1 MCLFRYEDDPEPEER
16 IPAGLLYVPVR
27 PGSCT
32 GAVIRL
38 FRTPLG
44 TRTAVGFTTAARLTA
59 VLGTGHPYI
68 RLSDAVLRVMC
79 EPLGAGLVTVDPA
92 LSAPPVTPVPA
103 QAPDAA
109 DEAGVPAGARDRAP
123 DPGRRPGP
131 LPVRTV

>member
-1 MCLFRYEDDPEPEER
+1 MCLFRYENDPEPEER

-32 GAVIRL
+32 QAVVRL
-38 FRTPLG
+38 FRTPPG
-44 TRTAVGFTTAARLTA
+44 TRTAVGFTSAARLTA
-59 VLGTGHPYI
+59 VLGAGHPYI
-68 RLSDAVLRVMC
+68 RLSEAALRGMC

-103 QAPDAA
+103 PAADAA
-109 DEAGVPAGARDRAP
+109 GAEGPAGARDRAP

>member
-16 IPAGLLYVPVR
+16 VPAGLLYVPVR

-32 GAVIRL
+32 EAVIRL

-44 TRTAVGFTTAARLTA
+44 TRTAVGFTRPARLTA
-59 VLGTGHPYI
+59 VLGAGHPYI
-68 RLSDAVLRVMC
+68 RLSEAALRRMC
-79 EPLGAGLVTVDPA
+79 EPLGADLVTVDPA
-92 LSAPPVTPVPA
+92 LSAPPVTPVPVRM
-103 QAPDAA
+103 P
-109 DEAGVPAGARDRAP
+109 EGPREPGAEP